1 MKNSDRED
9 ISVNPE
15 SRQHS
20 VWSDLRAMRLLAQ
33 VEKDISALKASN
45 VQLRFLLLL
54 SVVILGGSVIV
65 LATLLGTTH
74 NRILQ
79 FEQPRSR
86 LPNTRDLIQNSNSKT
101 TDVSS
106 IR

>member
-9 ISVNPE
+9 ISVSPE

-65 LATLLGTTH
+65 LATLFGTTY
-74 NRILQ
+74 NRIQ
-79 FEQPRSR
+79 QIEQPRSR
-86 LPNTRDLIQNSNSKT
+86 TSDTSDLIQNPQSKI